1 VIKVLRR
8 PVESTLLASWVTS
21 PAHDGEAS
29 PHDNDQQS
37 PRQDQGYDSRSGSAS
52 WPNEA

>member
-37 PRQDQGYDSRSGSAS
+37 PRQVQGYDSRSGSAS